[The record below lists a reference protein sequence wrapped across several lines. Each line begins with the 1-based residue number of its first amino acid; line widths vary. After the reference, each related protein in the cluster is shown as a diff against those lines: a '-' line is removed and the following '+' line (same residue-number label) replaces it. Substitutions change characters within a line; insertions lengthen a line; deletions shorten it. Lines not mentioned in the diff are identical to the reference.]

1 MNLQE
6 TMNKLGL
13 PYGMSYAKDNVLEW
27 QACLYELCE
36 KVFDN
41 KWDDWQNAEAFK
53 DDYQYTKQITNIYWR
68 ILNKY
73 YTLDMIQWTYE
84 DTEDD
89 AKKTMRKFCNN
100 IEATHTKYV
109 GLIATQ
115 EEALLKMT
123 YSLESSSEQKF
134 NDTPDSEGD
143 YSADKYTTN
152 ITKVT
157 SQVAQNPL
165 DVYEARKK
173 ALENLYTSWEEDI
186 LKGIIHYE

>member
-13 PYGMSYAKDNVLEW
+13 PYGMTYAIESVIDW
-27 QACLYELCE
+27 QASLYDLCG
-36 KVFDN
+36 KVFKN
-41 KWDDWQNAEAFK
+41 KWDTWQDEETFK
-53 DDYQYTKQITNIYWR
+53 DDYKYTKQITNIYWR

-89 AKKTMRKFCNN
+89 AIKTMRKFCNN
-100 IEATHTKYV
+100 IVATHTKYV

-123 YSLESSSEQKF
+123 YSLESSSEQRF

-143 YSADKYTTN
+143 YSAEKYTTN

>member
-13 PYGMSYAKDNVLEW
+13 KFEMYYNADNVAEGNMSLRDI
-27 QACLYELCE
+27 CVI
-36 KVFDN
+36 VFKDIAT
-41 KWDDWQNAEAFK
+41 WETAEAF
-53 DDYQYTKQITNIYWR
+53 DSDYQYTKQIANIYWR
-68 ILNKY
+68 IINKY
-73 YTLDMIQWTYE
+73 YNLDMIQWTFE
-84 DTEDD
+84 DTEEE
-89 AKKTMRKFCNN
+89 AKKVMRKFCNN
-100 IEATHTKYV
+100 IEATHSKYV
-109 GLIATQ
+109 ALIANQ

-123 YSLESSSEQKF
+123 YSLESSSVQKF

-143 YSADKYTTN
+143 YSAEKYTTN

-157 SQVAQNPL
+157 SNVAQNPL

-173 ALENLYTSWEEDI
+173 ALENMYTSWEEDI